1 MARDEVQLT
10 PNEVIAVEEL
20 ESVSNNT
27 DIIKDNS

>member
-1 MARDEVQLT
+1 VSRDEVQLT